1 MTTSLCVKICTRT
14 FLRSQH
20 FTNITFVNGLSIVT
34 VPCMPCFVCIHVCV
48 CVLLLSILHL
58 FFCLHS
64 FPDTFSL
71 ECVVFTSKF
80 LSGSCSKFVAT
91 NKSIDQSSSPGSK
104 HFTFTVPF
112 FVQEYKWVL
121 ANFQGSLIKYW
132 GVT

>member
-1 MTTSLCVKICTRT
+1 MTTSLYVKICTRT

-20 FTNITFVNGLSIVT
+20 FTNITFVRAFYCNCTLYALFCVHT
-34 VPCMPCFVCIHVCV
+34 CV

-121 ANFQGSLIKYW
+121 ANLQGSLIKYW

>member
-1 MTTSLCVKICTRT
+1 MLKCVLEH
-14 FLRSQH
+14 FLEVSILQILH
-20 FTNITFVNGLSIVT
+20 LLGLSIVT

-48 CVLLLSILHL
+48 CVLLLLSILHL

-104 HFTFTVPF
+104 HFTFTVRF
-112 FVQEYKWVL
+112 FVQEYKWLL

>member
-1 MTTSLCVKICTRT
+1 MTTSLCVKMCTRT
-14 FLRSQH
+14 FLRGQH
-20 FTNITFVNGLSIVT
+20 FTNITFVRAFYCNCTLYALFCVHT
-34 VPCMPCFVCIHVCV
+34 CV
-48 CVLLLSILHL
+48 CVFYYYYRFCTF

-71 ECVVFTSKF
+71 ECVEFTSKF

-104 HFTFTVPF
+104 HFTFTVRF
-112 FVQEYKWVL
+112 FVQEYKWLL

>member
-1 MTTSLCVKICTRT
+1 MTTSLYVKICTRT

-20 FTNITFVNGLSIVT
+20 FTNITFVRAFYCNCTLYALFCVHT
-34 VPCMPCFVCIHVCV
+34 CV

-91 NKSIDQSSSPGSK
+91 NKSIDQSSSPDSK
-104 HFTFTVPF
+104 HFIFTVPF

-121 ANFQGSLIKYW
+121 ANLQGSLIKYW

>member
-1 MTTSLCVKICTRT
+1 MLKYVLEH
-14 FLRSQH
+14 FLEVSILQILH
-20 FTNITFVNGLSIVT
+20 LLGLSIVT

-48 CVLLLSILHL
+48 CVLLLLSILHL

-112 FVQEYKWVL
+112 FVQEYKWLL

>member
-20 FTNITFVNGLSIVT
+20 FTNITFVRAFYCNCTLYALFCAHT
-34 VPCMPCFVCIHVCV
+34 CV

-58 FFCLHS
+58 FFFLHS

-104 HFTFTVPF
+104 HFIFTVPF